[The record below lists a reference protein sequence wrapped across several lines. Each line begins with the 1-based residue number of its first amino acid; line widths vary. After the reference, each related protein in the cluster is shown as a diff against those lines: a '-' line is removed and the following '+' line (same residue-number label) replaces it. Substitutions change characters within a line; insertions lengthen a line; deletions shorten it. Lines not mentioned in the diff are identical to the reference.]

1 MTARVPL
8 RLLAGL
14 AACLAIASLLHLQI
28 YTMLLPPVVPA
39 AGVAPVVLVTIP
51 PGASSRQIAG
61 LLKDAGLV
69 RSAVVFSYY
78 ARYLAVDQ
86 DLQAGTY
93 RFAYG
98 MTASALLEQL
108 AAGKTYRPTVTVTI
122 PEGFTLRQIAALLSE
137 TGVVDYEA
145 FLDAAAKAVPQLG
158 RQLPGQRY
166 AVEGFLFPDTYEFE
180 VQTPPEEVIT
190 RLQQRLAEIF
200 DVTLRRRAQDKGLD
214 THQAVTLA
222 SLIEREAR
230 VPAERALISAVL
242 HNRLRLGMP
251 LQVDATVLYALGRH
265 QDIVLYRDLEVA
277 SPYNTYRVTG
287 LPPGPIAS
295 PGLAALQAAL
305 YPAEADYLYYV
316 TRKDGSGGHYFART
330 LAEHEANVRRSRQ
343 NRNLNTN

>member
-1 MTARVPL
+1 MARVPL
-8 RLLAGL
+8 RLLASL
-14 AACLAIASLLHLQI
+14 AACLAIASLLQLQI
-28 YTMLLPPVVPA
+28 YTMLLPPAVPA
-39 AGVAPVVLVTIP
+39 AGAAPVMVTVP
-51 PGASSRQIAG
+51 PGASSRQIAS

-69 RSAVVFSYY
+69 RNALVFRYY
-78 ARYLAVDQ
+78 ARYLGVDQ
-86 DLQAGTY
+86 ALQAGTY
-93 RFAYG
+93 RFVSG
-98 MTASALLEQL
+98 MTASALLEQM
-108 AAGKTYRPTVTVTI
+108 AAGETYRPTVTVTI
-122 PEGFTLRQIAALLSE
+122 PEGFTFRQIAALLSE
-137 TGVVDYEA
+137 TGVVDYDA
-145 FLDAAAKAVPQLG
+145 FLYVAANAVPQLG
-158 RQLPGQRY
+158 RKLPGQRY
-166 AVEGFLFPDTYEFE
+166 ALEGFLFPDTYEFE
-180 VQTPPEEVIT
+180 VQTPPEEVIN
-190 RLQQRLAEIF
+190 RLQRRLGEIF

-265 QDIVLYRDLEVA
+265 QEIVLYRDLEVA

-295 PGLAALQAAL
+295 PGLGALQAAL

-330 LAEHEANVRRSRQ
+330 LAEHLANDRRSRQ
-343 NRNLNTN
+343 RRNLNTN